1 MWGYYVVRSVAKL
14 NIEYNSLHQD
24 ILGKVNEHQNPL
36 AQAFRATGWPVRF
49 RRDGEIQGE
58 SELAE
63 YFYQIETG
71 AARSYKLTDDGRRQ
85 IIAFYLPGDVIELGA
100 GRRHS
105 FSASATATCI
115 IRVAKRTAII
125 AMARSNSA
133 LASEIWRRIARDQQF
148 AEEHLVA
155 LGRKTAEE
163 RMTGFLLQMSD
174 RSSSRPVIELP
185 MARRDIAD
193 YLGLTVE
200 TVARTL
206 TQLEDA
212 SVIRRSGRKV
222 RLCNR
227 PALLSLHS

>member
-1 MWGYYVVRSVAKL
+1 MDSTGRPL
-14 NIEYNSLHQD
+14 NIEHGSLHQD
-24 ILGKVNEHQNPL
+24 ILGEVIEHQNPL

-49 RRDGEIQGE
+49 KRDSEIQGE
-58 SELAE
+58 GELAE

-85 IIAFYLPGDVIELGA
+85 IMAFHLAGDVIELGA

-105 FSASATATCI
+105 FSAAATATCV

-125 AMARSNSA
+125 AMAGSSSA

-155 LGRKTAEE
+155 LGRKNAEE
-163 RMTGFLLQMSD
+163 RMASFLLQMAD
-174 RSSSRPVIELP
+174 RSSSSPVIELP

-206 TQLEDA
+206 TKLESA
-212 SVIRRSGRKV
+212 SVISRNRRQI

-227 PALLSLHS
+227 SALLSLHD